1 MCACI
6 ADRGTT
12 RQPFK
17 DRDLRAL
24 SERSPRA
31 SERALKRSTCIT
43 CILLLIL
50 LHYRLLKAETT
61 AVTKSERALKE
72 AEKFTQKAA
81 QMQADISQQRSTI
94 SKLEQE
100 KAHALEDA
108 RSKHGQVQRLLT
120 YADVC

>member
-1 MCACI
+1 MHYLYF
-6 ADRGTT
+6 TT
-12 RQPFK
+12 NF
-17 DRDLRAL
+17 
-24 SERSPRA
+24 
-31 SERALKRSTCIT
+31 TV
-43 CILLLIL
+43 

-81 QMQADISQQRSTI
+81 QMQADIAQQRSTI

-108 RSKHGQVQRLLT
+108 RSKHGQVQRLQHQLERQH
-120 YADVC
+120 ADVC

>member
-1 MCACI
+1 LYF
-6 ADRGTT
+6 TT
-12 RQPFK
+12 NF
-17 DRDLRAL
+17 
-24 SERSPRA
+24 
-31 SERALKRSTCIT
+31 TV
-43 CILLLIL
+43 